1 MEYQS
6 PANDKAHQPNG
17 LFQSGRNPR
26 PFFAPVFIQPKLTV
40 NTPGDPYEQE
50 ADEMANRVMQMPK
63 AQTGGSSPAF
73 FSPSPPDLVHR
84 KCAHC
89 EEEEKKRVQ
98 RKESGP
104 TAENEGGT
112 LDSYVNGLDGKGQ
125 PLPPESNSFFASR
138 MGRDFSDVRV
148 HTGADAARSATSI
161 SALAYTTGNNIVFNT
176 GQYSPGTDPGKKLL
190 AHELT
195 HVIQQSGG
203 KNFIQRDYAKE
214 LPNPEAVA
222 PALTADQVADAIRFN
237 QRTLRDAWEIA
248 LIRDVIGLER
258 EPSVIDADFVNS
270 LAEYQAE
277 NNITADG
284 KLGPVTSARLSGELR
299 SEGQILTPA
308 ERGELSRSSR
318 RMGTRA
324 MRINVNNA
332 AHVLDTRGGADY
344 GVMWSVPDT
353 SANGFVIQHLRV
365 ATNVRDCAGNAVA
378 ANNFAG
384 TNDYWET
391 WRVVNGRVRC
401 GTLGVACAGSD
412 DTFTTIQEAANT
424 TGTITMTGHVSF
436 FPDYSLNA
444 QWAITAPG
452 VHPAGDL
459 PHRTTTPPEWNE
471 GETMVHQM
479 TVNYNDC
486 VAPATS
492 NVASRPR

>member
-1 MEYQS
+1 MNYQS
-6 PANDKAHQPNG
+6 ASTEKTEQRTGSIFNG
-17 LFQSGRNPR
+17 NENAR
-26 PFFAPVFIQPKLTV
+26 PFFAPSLIQPKLTV
-40 NTPGDPYEQE
+40 NNPGDDWEKE
-50 ADEMANRVMQMPK
+50 ADEIADKVLHAPG
-63 AQTGGSSPAF
+63 AGHPSSFFTPAGGS
-73 FSPSPPDLVHR
+73 LYR

-98 RKESGP
+98 RKESGL
-104 TAENEGGT
+104 TSANENGG
-112 LDSYVNGLDGKGQ
+112 LESYVSGLDGKGQ
-125 PLPPESNSFFASR
+125 PLSAESNSFFGSR
-138 MGRDFSDVRV
+138 MGRDFSEVRV
-148 HTGADAARSATSI
+148 HTGADAARSAASI
-161 SALAYTTGNNIVFNT
+161 QALAYTTGNNIIFNT
-176 GQYSPGTDPGKKLL
+176 GQYSPGTNDGKKLL

-195 HVIQQSGG
+195 HVIQQGGG
-203 KNFIQRDYAKE
+203 KNCIQRDYAKD
-214 LPNPEAVA
+214 LPNPAAVA

-270 LAEYQAE
+270 LAEYQAQ

-284 KLGPVTSARLSGELR
+284 KLGAVTSARLSGELR

-308 ERGELSRSSR
+308 ERRELSRSSR

-332 AHVLDTRGGADY
+332 AHVLDTRGSANY

-365 ATNVRDCAGNAVA
+365 ANNIRDCTGNPVA

-384 TNDYWET
+384 NNDYWET
-391 WRVVNGRVRC
+391 WRVVNGHVRC
-401 GTLGVACAGSD
+401 GTHGVACAGSD
-412 DTFTTIQEAANT
+412 DTFTTIPEAAGT

-436 FPDYSLNA
+436 FPDYTLNA
-444 QWAITAPG
+444 QWAVTAPG

-459 PHRTTTPPEWNE
+459 PHRTTNPPEWNE

-486 VAPATS
+486 AAPATS
-492 NVASRPR
+492 NVASRPH